1 MPTLDFKGKQ
11 YIYAHHLTVPYR
23 PLVPDRTKS
32 VPSSDSPPPPPD
44 DDNLV
49 IQGDNLHALKALLP
63 RYAGRVK
70 CIYIDPPY
78 NTGKEDW
85 VYNDSVNSPQMQE
98 WLEQVAPVDGEDLER
113 HDKWLCMMWPR
124 LHLLRELL
132 SDEGVIL
139 VSIDDNEQH
148 HLRMMMDEIF
158 GADNF
163 ITCIAV
169 VSNLAGSSDQ
179 FGFAGAHEYCLVY
192 AKTRNKVV
200 LGSFEVD
207 EAVIHSEWYKDE
219 VGYYKLEQLQ
229 RGSLSYSESLDYPI
243 FVDPDDNFVITDD
256 DKEPTDG
263 GPYTAVYPKVRN
275 KENAIWRWGK
285 DKIHSN
291 PSEIVIGR
299 RKDGSIIIKSK
310 QRTLRGD
317 IPTKKPKTVFY
328 KPEYGSRAGGV
339 TLQDMMPDISFP
351 YPKATMLMY
360 DLLQIAAPNSKDII
374 LDSFAGSGTTA
385 HAVLQLNKDN
395 DDSRQFILVECEE
408 YANEIT
414 AERVRRAIAGVPDA
428 ENKQISEGLGGSFTY
443 CTLGEPIE
451 IEEMLNGE
459 LLPEY
464 SALAAYIL
472 YTASGISSNRDL
484 LPKNEDFLFYS
495 DEKTDYYL
503 FYRHSLE
510 WLKSPESMFKEEHAV
525 RIGKYNRS
533 KDRKSIVFAPG
544 KYMGQRFLSN
554 LGIMF
559 CQLPYEI
566 HLPSR
571 KG

>member
-1 MPTLDFKGKQ
+1 M
-11 YIYAHHLTVPYR
+11 
-23 PLVPDRTKS
+23 
-32 VPSSDSPPPPPD
+32 
-44 DDNLV
+44 
-49 IQGDNLHALKALLP
+49 P

-132 SDEGVIL
+132 SDEGVIF

-192 AKTRNKVV
+192 AKIHNKAV

-207 EAVIHSEWYKDE
+207 EAVIHSEWHKDE

-275 KENAIWRWGK
+275 KEKAIWRWGK
-285 DKIHSN
+285 DKIRSN

-299 RKDGSIIIKSK
+299 RKDGSITIKSK
-310 QRTLRGD
+310 QRSLD

-339 TLQDMMPDISFP
+339 TLQDMLPDVSFP
-351 YPKATMLMY
+351 YPKAIMLMY
-360 DLLQIAAPNSKDII
+360 DLLQIGAPNSKDII

-408 YANEIT
+408 YADEIT

-428 ENKQISEGLGGSFTY
+428 ENKQLSEGLGGSFTY
-443 CTLGEPIE
+443 YTLGEPIE
-451 IEEMLNGE
+451 IEEMLKGD
-459 LLPEY
+459 LLPKY
-464 SALAAYIL
+464 SALAAYVL
-472 YTASGISSNRDL
+472 YTASGVSSNRDNL
-484 LPKNEDFLFYS
+484 SPKNEDFLFYS

-503 FYRHSLE
+503 FYQSSLE
-510 WLKSPESMFKEEHAV
+510 WLKSPESRFKKEHAV
-525 RIGKYNRS
+525 RIGEYNRS
-533 KDRKSIVFAPG
+533 KDRKAIVFAPD
-544 KYMGQRFLSN
+544 KYMGQRFLSD
-554 LGIMF
+554 LGIAF

>member
-1 MPTLDFKGKQ
+1 M
-11 YIYAHHLTVPYR
+11 
-23 PLVPDRTKS
+23 
-32 VPSSDSPPPPPD
+32 
-44 DDNLV
+44 
-49 IQGDNLHALKALLP
+49 P

-428 ENKQISEGLGGSFTY
+428 ENKQLSEGLGGSFTY
-443 CTLGEPIE
+443 CTLGEPID

-464 SALAAYIL
+464 PALAAYIL

-484 LPKNEDFLFYS
+484 LPKNENFLFYS

-510 WLKSPESMFKEEHAV
+510 WLKSPEAMFKEEHAV

-554 LGIMF
+554 LGITF